1 MPRGRRKV
9 LKIVGE
15 LRVQK
20 AGRVGAFGADQPEV
34 GHRCDPTPA
43 KTLRRRHCGV
53 RSALRPEVIDEHL
66 ATAVRGCFLGQTG
79 VGDGGNE
86 RSGHRRII
94 GSIADPIDCETLMQL
109 PRLIRRVVLA
119 SLVVAAFGAGFVGRV
134 FSDYLDTPLHRDAA
148 LRKLVISLG
157 AGPAGIAAAFE
168 RAGLRVSAQRL
179 AWIIR
184 LRGDGARYR
193 AALYDVAPGQSLR
206 SVLDAIAR
214 GEGQAATVRLIEG
227 ITFRQV
233 REIIDLHP
241 HVLADTRGL
250 DESALLLRIGIP
262 HPSGEGLFLPDTYH
276 FAPGTSA
283 LQLYREAWRAME
295 RVLQVEWASRSPG
308 LPLQSAYEAL
318 ILASMIE
325 KETGRAQDRPM
336 VASVFVNRL
345 RKGMLLQSDP
355 TTVYALGASFDG
367 RLRRRDLQLDHPH
380 NTYMRPGLPPTPI
393 ALPGKGAVEAALRP
407 AESSALFF
415 VARGDGGTE
424 FSVDLK
430 AHNRAVERFILK
442 R

>member
-1 MPRGRRKV
+1 MRN
-9 LKIVGE
+9 
-15 LRVQK
+15 
-20 AGRVGAFGADQPEV
+20 
-34 GHRCDPTPA
+34 
-43 KTLRRRHCGV
+43 
-53 RSALRPEVIDEHL
+53 ALRPEVIVKHR
-66 ATAVRGCFLGQTG
+66 AVTVRGYFLSQTG
-79 VGDGGNE
+79 VGDGSDE
-86 RSGHRRII
+86 RSVHPRII
-94 GSIADPIDCETLMQL
+94 GSVAEPFNRETLMRL
-109 PRLIRRVVLA
+109 PRLIRRVLLA
-119 SLVVAAFGAGFVGRV
+119 SLVVAAFGAGFLGRV
-134 FSDYLDTPLHRDAA
+134 VSDYLNAPLHQDATP
-148 LRKLVISLG
+148 RKLVISLG
-157 AGPAGIAAAFE
+157 SGPAAIAAAFE
-168 RAGLRVSAQRL
+168 RAGLQVSAQRL
-179 AWIIR
+179 PWIIR
-184 LRGDGARYR
+184 LRGDGSRYR

-206 SVLDAIAR
+206 AVLDAIAR

-250 DESALLLRIGIP
+250 EEAALLLRIGIP
-262 HPSGEGLFLPDTYH
+262 HASGEGLFLPDTYH

-295 RVLQVEWASRSPG
+295 RVLQSEWAARNPG

-325 KETGRAQDRPM
+325 KETGRAQDRAM
-336 VASVFVNRL
+336 IASVFVNRL

-393 ALPGKGAVEAALRP
+393 ALPGKGALEAALRP
-407 AESSALFF
+407 AESSAFFF
-415 VARGDGGTE
+415 VARGDGSTE
-424 FSVDLK
+424 FSADLK